1 MSPATKLP
9 LSVLSL
15 TIASAVWA
23 APGPSVLLKPSTNL
37 VDEPRENLVITFE
50 PDAARCARDFG
61 RDWRNTCR
69 ARIGSVVEQVRNISM
84 TPEVKGHWRW
94 EDENRLVFQPEGY
107 WPKQTRFTVNL
118 EGLPRAPGVGLTEPK
133 ITFMTPPL
141 LVNDATETFW
151 HGPRLNGERELTITL
166 SLSTQVANP
175 EAFERSMTIA
185 EKTPTGLEWDKP
197 RFIWNADGTEVY
209 IRIPMRKLGK
219 TPGELV
225 VGFPKLAQAIT
236 DDPAGPVAKTGF
248 ESAVY
253 HIPVPGESTLY
264 QVESASVRPV
274 RDADLDRLFS
284 LEFKTSL
291 LTNPG
296 ELARAVQIWELPA
309 KLTPEAVEKADWSL
323 TPYVDESVLA
333 RSKRITPE
341 LKGDPSVPSERAEL
355 TFNATPGSYLYVELP
370 AGFGPGS
377 GYTLEKKWGAV
388 IPAPDPS
395 AQVRFLQPG
404 HMLTL
409 SGANGLTLAVNG
421 GERLAWTVSRYR
433 RPFLALAADQYD
445 ALGREDPTD
454 NYAVARTGSME
465 LPADDA
471 HGADTRFVTL
481 PLADKDAS
489 PEGGLYQ
496 IEVRLEKKN
505 ESGGWNTVDRQVKKV
520 LVTDFATIAKTTRS
534 KGLDV
539 FVADLAST
547 RPVAKARVDVLGA
560 NGLSVATA
568 TTDDAGHAHFD
579 SLKGF
584 EREKAP
590 VAVVVDRG
598 DGRDLGWLSLV
609 DARTTNDDF
618 RFNTRGRDATD
629 AGVVGMLF
637 TGRALYR
644 PGETVHVGGFIK
656 EASLKPLTDKTPVL
670 VTIRDNLGAELLK
683 KTLEPGPSGAVTLD
697 WTSPAEGAL
706 DNVSIELW
714 SGDALLA
721 TKNISVR
728 DFDPETMLL
737 ASRLIEP
744 AKGWQAPGSVSVEA
758 RLIENVGV
766 PGAGRVV
773 EASVGLSPV
782 SSITFPER
790 PGYRFL
796 AEADRPYVKPVEL
809 NPATTDKN
817 GTVRFTLPGSLA
829 TAGLSRAYLNLTG
842 MSAEGSSAVS
852 ETLEFLVG
860 APEKLLGYE
869 LPETAAPLNYLPAA
883 KPLAWRFLVVDRSL
897 KGVEGEEVTA
907 VLSKRHY
914 ETELY
919 ADARGELH
927 YRETPTTAEAES
939 FKLKT
944 DAEGTASLTLPLV
957 PAGEYVL
964 SFKGA
969 DGTDLG
975 RVDFTLVGEDLRT
988 GLENR
993 LPAAHM
999 HMNLEKTEVDAGGVL
1014 NASVLSPFKGFA
1026 LLTLEAEDVLA
1037 HEWVPVEEGMNAVSI
1052 RVPEGHT
1059 GRAWMNASLV
1069 RAPSE
1074 AHRFLEAYTFALE
1087 PVALSVAPHRM
1098 TLGIESPAKIRS
1110 GEKARITITSD
1121 APGDVFV
1128 WAVDEGILSNTNYR
1142 TPRPIEELLLDRALG
1157 VRTHQSLSELMP
1169 EGFKLPKATLVG
1181 GDSVRAAMMKEFA
1194 ANPFHRQ
1201 NDASAAWWGGLVKV
1215 DPEHPA
1221 TLDVE
1226 LPATF
1231 KGRVRIMAVGS
1242 GATKLGNAE
1251 KAMTVSTP
1259 VMPFIDVPDFVSPGD
1274 EFLAYPSVLAEE
1286 SFRGTL
1292 GVKSGAG
1299 FTITP
1304 SDAVNVTLKP
1314 FDESRYEVHF
1324 KADGLAGPVEGE
1336 VTADGTVGTK
1346 DGPAAYRTS
1355 APWHGAVRPATQKIA
1370 FTRWGSGAGV
1380 SLTVGPLEAML
1391 PGDVKTELTLS
1402 RHPVSL
1408 IAPMMDALAYRT
1420 AWEPEAR
1427 IATALAALR
1436 LEYGTGLGFLIAPTE
1451 KGRHEAV
1458 DLAVASGVATLR
1470 RFMQYDG
1477 VTIYGETDPVT
1488 NAMAIEL
1495 MTRLNEL
1502 KHDGADLELARN
1514 LVAAAG
1520 RVRAESLPLDDI
1532 GAARAYAYLL
1542 MAQTKAGVMTADRL
1556 EELEDLL
1563 DKRAR
1568 GWRTDIV
1575 AAMMA
1580 EAYEHLYLPEPAGKL
1595 RAGVAWNALDLTPMP
1610 RRQGRLS
1617 TMEALSTLPK
1627 LISGNTRLMT
1637 RYTTALIRT
1646 KTTDLSSRM
1655 IGMGVLG
1662 LAVREDGRTRP
1673 LTGEVACRRW
1683 APGMKPDSVTEE
1695 YGATR
1700 LVHMNGCLEFEISKT
1715 DPSAP
1720 LFWAVTNEG
1729 YEASPEK
1736 GAVDQGVLVEKKLV
1750 DSTGETVK
1758 SVRVGD
1764 VVTMKVT
1771 FKATGPVSAEYALSD
1786 LLPGGFTWGE
1796 RKSFGQS
1803 VHQPRTDADRM
1814 SAIVE
1819 PGTWSYTIR
1828 ATHAGRFTIPSAM
1841 ILDLYDPVHLGRSAL
1856 GTIEVLPLEKP
1867 AK

>member
-9 LSVLSL
+9 LSLLSL

-23 APGPSVLLKPSTNL
+23 APGQTVLLKPSTNL

-50 PDAARCARDFG
+50 PDAARCERDFG
-61 RDWRNTCR
+61 REWRNTCR

-94 EDENRLVFQPEGY
+94 EDENRLVFRPEGY

-118 EGLPRAPGVGLTEPK
+118 EGLPRARGVGLTEPR

-141 LVNDATETFW
+141 WVNDARTVFW

-175 EAFERSMTIA
+175 EAFERSMTIS

-209 IRIPMRKLGK
+209 IRIPVRKLGK
-219 TPGELV
+219 APGELV

-264 QVESASVRPV
+264 QVESASVRAV

-296 ELARAVQIWELPA
+296 ELARAVQIWELPE
-309 KLTPEAVEKADWSL
+309 KLAPEAVEKADWSL
-323 TPYVDESVLA
+323 TPYVDEAVLA

-409 SGANGLTLAVNG
+409 SGANGLT
-421 GERLAWTVSRYR
+421 
-433 RPFLALAADQYD
+433 
-445 ALGREDPTD
+445 
-454 NYAVARTGSME
+454 
-465 LPADDA
+465 
-471 HGADTRFVTL
+471 
-481 PLADKDAS
+481 
-489 PEGGLYQ
+489 
-496 IEVRLEKKN
+496 
-505 ESGGWNTVDRQVKKV
+505 
-520 LVTDFATIAKTTRS
+520 
-534 KGLDV
+534 
-539 FVADLAST
+539 
-547 RPVAKARVDVLGA
+547 
-560 NGLSVATA
+560 VATA
-568 TTDDAGHAHFD
+568 TTDDTGHAHFK

-598 DGRDLGWLSLV
+598 DERDLGWLSLV

-656 EASLKPLTDKTPVL
+656 EASLKPLTEKTPVL

-737 ASRLIEP
+737 ASRLVEP
-744 AKGWQAPGSVSVEA
+744 VKGWQALDSVSVEA
-758 RLIENVGV
+758 RLVENVGI
-766 PGAGRVV
+766 PGADRVV
-773 EASVGLSPV
+773 EASLALAPV
-782 SSITFPER
+782 SSVTFPER

-809 NPATTDKN
+809 NAATTDKN
-817 GTVRFTLPGSLA
+817 GTVRFTLPGSVA

-852 ETLEFLVG
+852 DTLEFLVG

-883 KPLAWRFLVVDRSL
+883 KPLAWRFLVVDRAL

-927 YRETPTTAEAES
+927 YRETPATAEAES

-944 DAEGTASLTLPLV
+944 DAEGAASLTLPLV

-1052 RVPEGHT
+1052 KVPEGHT

-1074 AHRFLEAYTFALE
+1074 AHRFLKAYTFALE

-1121 APGDVFV
+1121 APGDAFV

-1181 GDSVRAAMMKEFA
+1181 GDAVRAAMMKEFA
-1194 ANPFHRQ
+1194 ANPFRRQ

-1251 KAMTVSTP
+1251 QAMTVSTP
-1259 VMPFIDVPDFVSPGD
+1259 VMPFIDVPAFVSPGD

-1299 FTITP
+1299 FAITP

-1314 FDESRYEVHF
+1314 FDESRYEVRF
-1324 KADGLAGPVEGE
+1324 KAGGLAGPVEGE
-1336 VTADGTVGTK
+1336 VTADGTVETK

-1355 APWHGAVRPATQKIA
+1355 APWHCAVRPATQKTA
-1370 FTRWGSGAGV
+1370 FTRWGSGAGE

-1436 LEYGTGLGFLIAPTE
+1436 LEYSTGLGFLIAPTE

-1458 DLAVASGVATLR
+1458 DLAVASGVATVR

-1477 VTIYGETDPVT
+1477 VTVYGETDPVT

-1495 MTRLNEL
+1495 MARLNEL
-1502 KHDGADLELARN
+1502 KHDGADLGLARD

-1520 RVRAESLPLDDI
+1520 RVRADRLPLDDL

-1556 EELEDLL
+1556 EELEELL
-1563 DKRAR
+1563 DKRAK

-1580 EAYEHLYLPEPAGKL
+1580 EAYDHLYLPEPAKKL
-1595 RAGVAWNALDLTPMP
+1595 RAGVAWDALELTPMP

-1683 APGMKPDSVTEE
+1683 VPGMKPDSVTEE

-1700 LVHMNGCLEFEISKT
+1700 LVHMNGCLEFEVSKT
-1715 DPSAP
+1715 DPTAP

-1729 YEASPEK
+1729 YEAAPEK

-1803 VHQPRTDADRM
+1803 VFQPRTDADRM

-1828 ATHAGRFTIPSAM
+1828 ATHAGKFTIPSAM
-1841 ILDLYDPVHLGRSAL
+1841 ILDLYNPVHLGRSAL